1 MGACLVLTSSTLAS
15 NDKDSRVNYC
25 LDEQKNADWEQQLH
39 AYSKDHAVLKL
50 YALRRGLCL
59 MIEEK
64 KITLKQAI
72 DIFEL
77 EKAITIQ
84 KRYLDDL
91 HDAPPEHKI

>member
-1 MGACLVLTSSTLAS
+1 MALTSSTLAS

-25 LDEQKNADWEQQLH
+25 LDEQKNADWEQQLRSH
-39 AYSKDHAVLKL
+39 SKDPAVLKL

-59 MIEEK
+59 MIKEK

-72 DIFEL
+72 NIFEL

-84 KRYLDDL
+84 KRYLEDL
-91 HDAPPEHKI
+91 YDAPPEHKI